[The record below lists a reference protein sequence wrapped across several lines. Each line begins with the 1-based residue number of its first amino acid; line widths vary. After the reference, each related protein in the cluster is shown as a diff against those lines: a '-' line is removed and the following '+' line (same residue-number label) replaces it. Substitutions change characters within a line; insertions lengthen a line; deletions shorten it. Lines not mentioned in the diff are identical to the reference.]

1 MDTFDNICKIFQR
14 YLTPR
19 QEFKAALTRGRS
31 PCTHT
36 IHKLDI
42 SMICAYWCFLDW
54 GNSTMDLLKHPICHS
69 TFGQKSFDCFQLLMH
84 HWFGFCFTWAFM
96 LCFVFFG
103 TSVASVLS
111 GALSSSKKKDAG
123 CTWGCSGT
131 VFITFWKSPSTFG
144 IPGSN
149 KASIFFWDGPFND
162 GEGGAG
168 CDKGTPLVWDTLA
181 TFFLDSGGVGRSTG
195 ASCFRFILLCRSHGW
210 SVWLWHIH
218 IGIDVTKYPLPY
230 RFICSFFPHMR
241 QTFPCEHVTSL
252 CVLRSKVCCCTLWPI
267 TDEQPKTPCQAVS
280 VWRYRNH
287 GNSML
292 VDQRLDQ
299 GPVWFQPY
307 WQLAMD
313 IDRLMLHTDS
323 KNIQPSTKSQSWV
336 LCHSPLN
343 PKKIQI
349 HPNTCSSMNMH
360 AHTIIHCNPTTAS
373 QPASCAMILS

>member
-96 LCFVFFG
+96 LCFVFFWNFCCLS
-103 TSVASVLS
+103 TIRSIEFIEEERCWLYMRLFWHSVHNFLKITLDIWDPGFQQSLHLFLRWTLQRWRRR
-111 GALSSSKKKDAG
+111 GRLRQRNSSSLRHPG
-123 CTWGCSGT
+123 HLFLGFRRRREVYWG
-131 VFITFWKSPSTFG
+131 
-144 IPGSN
+144 
-149 KASIFFWDGPFND
+149 
-162 GEGGAG
+162 
-168 CDKGTPLVWDTLA
+168 
-181 TFFLDSGGVGRSTG
+181 FL
-195 ASCFRFILLCRSHGW
+195 CFRFILLCRSHGW

-252 CVLRSKVCCCTLWPI
+252 CVLRSKVCCCTLWSI

-323 KNIQPSTKSQSWV
+323 KNIYSTIYKITIMGTLPQPSQSQK
-336 LCHSPLN
+336 N
-343 PKKIQI
+343 
-349 HPNTCSSMNMH
+349 PNTSKY
-360 AHTIIHCNPTTAS
+360 
-373 QPASCAMILS
+373 LF